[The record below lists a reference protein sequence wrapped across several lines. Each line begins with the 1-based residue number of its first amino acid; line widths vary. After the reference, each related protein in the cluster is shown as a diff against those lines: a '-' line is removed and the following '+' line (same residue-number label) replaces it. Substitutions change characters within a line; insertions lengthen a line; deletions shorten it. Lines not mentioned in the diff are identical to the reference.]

1 MANDLPDLAE
11 LFDLDYGSFDDDLQL
26 YERLAR
32 EPRGGILELGCGFG
46 RASLAL
52 AERGFD
58 VWGIDNDRA
67 MLARA
72 MTRGAE
78 HSRLHLI
85 EADIREYD
93 LGRSFGLVFAG
104 YGALHHLLTAEEIG
118 SCFRCVGQ
126 HLQQGGRF
134 VFDLRPVNHADWEE
148 GDSVPLLHDWTRPL
162 PRTGEAVTKLRA
174 ARADPDRQ
182 VQHELHIFDVQS
194 AEGTLR
200 RITANIELRYWTV
213 EQLSVSAALTAAGLR
228 IDALH
233 GGYDGAPYNDAS
245 EYLIVIASHAPRGD
259 S

>member
-11 LFDLDYGSFDDDLQL
+11 LFDLDYGSFVDDLQL
-26 YERLAR
+26 YEHLAR
-32 EPRGGILELGCGFG
+32 ELGGGILELGCGFG

-58 VWGIDNDRA
+58 VWGIDNDPA
-67 MLARA
+67 MLARTW
-72 MTRGAE
+72 TRGAGS
-78 HSRLHLI
+78 SRLHLV
-85 EADIREYD
+85 ESDMREYD
-93 LGRSFGLVFAG
+93 LGRSFGLIFAG
-104 YGALHHLLTAEEIG
+104 YGALHHLLTAGEIEL
-118 SCFRCVGQ
+118 CFRCIRQ
-126 HLQQGGRF
+126 HLQPGGRF
-134 VFDLRPVNHADWEE
+134 VFDLRPVDHADWEE

-174 ARADPDRQ
+174 VRADPDRQ
-182 VQHELHIFDVQS
+182 VQHELHLFDVQS
-194 AEGTLR
+194 ADGTLR
-200 RITANIELRYWTV
+200 RITAKIDLRYWTV
-213 EQLSVSAALTAAGLR
+213 EQLSAALTAAGLR